1 MSVEKKF
8 QENVEKRAL
17 VAESVFF
24 ASFIAGLN
32 SFGIL
37 NQAVVNL
44 ASRRSGK
51 HLAHFA
57 ELANFSDA
65 DRATGANWSAL
76 KKFEKAI
83 EILKRVMP
91 ISKDIETKEKNGEI
105 LVSIRNS
112 TCKFCPKGVGEA
124 ELQGTLCPFPSL
136 LESFSNEL
144 WESED
149 IQLIKERAKPIMK
162 KDGDWCIFRYRAKK
176 DSE

>member
-1 MSVEKKF
+1 MPVEKKF
-8 QENVEKRAL
+8 QENVEKRGL
-17 VAESVFF
+17 VAESIVF

-51 HLAHFA
+51 HI
-57 ELANFSDA
+57 ANYAKLVDFTEE
-65 DRATGANWSAL
+65 DRLKGSEWSIG
-76 KKFEKAI
+76 KKFEKT
-83 EILKRVMP
+83 LDVLNKVLP
-91 ISKDIETKEKNGEI
+91 VSKDIEMKEENEEI
-105 LVSIRNS
+105 LISIRNS

-136 LESFSNEL
+136 LESLNNEL

-149 IQLIKERAKPIMK
+149 IQLIKERAKPIMIK
-162 KDGDWCIFRYRAKK
+162 EGDWCIFRYREKK
-176 DSE
+176 DS